1 MTTAQAILEHLR
13 SLPDALQQEVLSFV
27 KSLASRR
34 TEARPAE
41 EDAAWSQF
49 SLAAALRDME
59 DEETAYT
66 LDDLKES
73 F

>member
-13 SLPDALQQEVLSFV
+13 GLPDSLQQEVLNFV

-34 TEARPAE
+34 AE
-41 EDAAWSQF
+41 SASGKEDAAWSQF
-49 SLAAALRDME
+49 SLASALRDME
-59 DEETAYT
+59 DEETPYT
-66 LDDLKES
+66 LADLKEP